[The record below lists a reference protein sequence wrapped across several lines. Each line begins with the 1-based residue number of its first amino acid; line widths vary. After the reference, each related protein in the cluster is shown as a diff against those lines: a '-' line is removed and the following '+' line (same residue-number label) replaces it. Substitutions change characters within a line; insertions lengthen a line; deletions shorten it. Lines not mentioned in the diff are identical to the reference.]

1 MNRWQ
6 KYLQEVATV
15 QPPPAPA
22 ILRKSPS
29 SNPTRTA

>member
-6 KYLQEVATV
+6 KYLQEMAAV

-22 ILRKSPS
+22 ILRGSPAW
-29 SNPTRTA
+29 NLTRAA